1 MIKAVIFDMD
11 GTLIDSNELVLSIYR
26 ELLKKYPSGVS
37 FDSLDIGDVLAKSY
51 AEVLQIL
58 YGIVQEKHL
67 EFIKEK
73 HSALKKSLL
82 KTFSNAK
89 EMLIHLKSKGYR
101 LGLLT
106 SEGKD
111 IALDELKLLGLHDEF
126 DSIYT
131 YDDLSKPKPSGQGL
145 MLMMK
150 KHGLKTHEVIYVGDQ
165 ISDALAAKD
174 AHVYSVWMGWNVEQR
189 TKYEPYFDDSVF
201 DFQELIKKI
210 EKESSLEI
218 LWDTLVP
225 FRVLQLTDLHLMDD
239 EKDELTF
246 HLIKKMIE
254 RTNPGLIVFTGDQTM
269 SNQGIVSYQ
278 RLGKIMD
285 SFGIPFSYIFGNHDT
300 EGGSYQR
307 LNQAIESS
315 QQLMFQ
321 HGPIELGYSNYA
333 IRLVDKNH
341 KVKHLCIF
349 MDTHIDAMYD
359 VNGKSTWGYGTIS
372 IKQIEWY
379 KNLIHRYEHISSSL
393 YMHIPLPEVKEIK
406 QGDTSYVGDYYET
419 PSVSPVNYGFFEVIK
434 ELKST
439 KIICYGH
446 DHLND
451 FMFEKDGIKLAYGR
465 VSGHYDY
472 AMPGFPKGARLIEI
486 HTDGTVKTEVLIDPL
501 SLELYKKN
509 SHY

>member
-26 ELLKKYPSGVS
+26 ELLKKYPSKVS
-37 FDSLDIGDVLAKSY
+37 FDSLDIGDVFAKSY
-51 AEVLQIL
+51 PEVLQIL
-58 YGIVQEKHL
+58 YGYVHVNHL
-67 EFIKEK
+67 DFIKK
-73 HSALKKSLL
+73 THNALKSSML
-82 KTFSNAK
+82 KTFPNAK
-89 EMLIHLKSKGYR
+89 EMLNYLKSKGYI

-111 IALDELKLLGLHDEF
+111 IALDELKLFGLYDDF

-145 MLMMK
+145 IVMME
-150 KHGLKTHEVIYVGDQ
+150 KHGLKKHEVIYIGDQ

-174 AHVYSVWMGWNVEQR
+174 AHVFSVWMGWNGEQK
-189 TKYEPYFDDSVF
+189 TIYEPYFDDSVF
-201 DFQELIKKI
+201 DFQELVKKI

-218 LWDTLVP
+218 LWDANTP
-225 FRVLQLTDLHLMDD
+225 FRVLQFTDLHLMHD

-246 HLIKKMIE
+246 HLIKNMIE

-278 RLGKIMD
+278 RLGKMMD
-285 SFGIPFSYIFGNHDT
+285 SFGIPFGYIFGNHDT
-300 EGGSYQR
+300 EGGSYQQ
-307 LNQAIESS
+307 LSQAIESS
-315 QQLMFQ
+315 QHLLFQ
-321 HGPIELGYSNYA
+321 NGPIDLGYSNYS
-333 IRLVDKNH
+333 IRLVDKNRN
-341 KVKHLCIF
+341 VKHLCIF

-372 IKQIEWY
+372 TKQIEWY
-379 KNLIHRYEHISSSL
+379 KNLIHRYEYVSSSL

-406 QGDTSYVGDYYET
+406 QGDSVYFGDYYET

-439 KIICYGH
+439 KLICYGH

-472 AMPGFPKGARLIEI
+472 AMPGFPKGARLITI
-486 HTDGTVKTEVLIDPL
+486 HTDGTVETEVRIDPI
-501 SLELYKKN
+501 SLGAYEQKV
-509 SHY
+509 